1 MGDIIGYLEYVSGKE
16 PVGILNEHE
25 FLTQTIFDDNSYVVS
40 FRSPL
45 VCPSEVNKVKMRT
58 GKDYDYWF
66 RHFENQDVVMI
77 NMYDLSMPVQ
87 GGIK

>member
-1 MGDIIGYLEYVSGKE
+1 MN
-16 PVGILNEHE
+16 PVGILKEHE
-25 FLTQTIFDDNSYVVS
+25 FLTQTIFENNSDVVS

-45 VCPSEVNKVKMRT
+45 VCPSEVNKVKMMS
-58 GKDYDYWF
+58 GEEYNDWF
-66 RHFENQDVVMI
+66 GHFNNQDVVMI